1 MVLMA
6 WPTPKMTSAA
16 KNKRPR
22 GFSLLEIVIV
32 LAIIAVILGSA
43 LGLMVFSSDERVLR
57 NTSGEIELLAKR
69 ARTIAILHQTPYA
82 LEFREGIVRLL
93 PLAQAGLDDKQISRH
108 RGGEANPETSN
119 TAENRQLAL
128 DDGVELF
135 IRRWNSDQ
143 WYDTRKQAVHVWRF
157 DPDGLCEQITVRL
170 TLGHS
175 SSEDTFHPLTANSI
189 LEKQQLE
196 VR

>member
-1 MVLMA
+1 MI
-6 WPTPKMTSAA
+6 SAA
-16 KNKRPR
+16 KTNKSPR

-43 LGLMVFSSDERVLR
+43 IGLMVFSSDERVLR

-93 PLAQAGLDDKQISRH
+93 PLAQAGLAEKKFSRH
-108 RGGEANPETSN
+108 RVTEANPETSN
-119 TAENRQLAL
+119 VAENRQLVL
-128 DDGVELF
+128 KDGVELF

-143 WYDTRKQAVHVWRF
+143 WYDTRKQSVHVWRF
-157 DPDGLCEQITVRL
+157 DPDGLCEPITIRL
-170 TLGHS
+170 TLDQS
-175 SSEDTFHPLTANSI
+175 SSEDTFHPLTATSI
-189 LEKQQLE
+189 LEKKQLE